1 MLLSG
6 IRTFPAIRSKSRFR
20 FCIPALLDVYAV
32 YAELQIHAFPR
43 DAMAMLDVNVTWAAI
58 LERLS
63 KGHVEA
69 LEGLAGIT
77 KGLER
82 VLH

>member
-20 FCIPALLDVYAV
+20 FCIPALLDVYAK
-32 YAELQIHAFPR
+32 LQIHAFPR

-77 KGLER
+77 KGLEH

>member
-1 MLLSG
+1 
-6 IRTFPAIRSKSRFR
+6 
-20 FCIPALLDVYAV
+20 
-32 YAELQIHAFPR
+32 
-43 DAMAMLDVNVTWAAI
+43 MAMLDVNVTWAAI

-77 KGLER
+77 KGLEH

>member
-1 MLLSG
+1 
-6 IRTFPAIRSKSRFR
+6 
-20 FCIPALLDVYAV
+20 
-32 YAELQIHAFPR
+32 
-43 DAMAMLDVNVTWAAI
+43 MAMLDVNVTWAAI

-77 KGLER
+77 
-82 VLH
+82 